1 MEPTETSSSTETK
14 LERIA
19 WLSAVDPGKVFN
31 QVMHHFNLDSLL
43 QCFHELNGKKALGV
57 DGVTKEQYEEN
68 LIPNLLDLLD
78 RMKRM
83 AYIPGAVRLVLI
95 PKEGRPGAMR
105 PLGISNFEDKIIQKM
120 TQKVLESIYDPI
132 FLGNSYGFRPG
143 KSCHNAIRALDY
155 YLFSNRIE
163 SIIDVDL
170 ENYFGTIDHNLLID
184 MLETKIKD
192 QRFIRYIIRMFK
204 AGVLSKGEL
213 TMSDEGVPQGSVCSP
228 IISNIFA
235 HYVIDDWFEKVVK
248 KHCQGKVEM
257 FRYADDMVICCQF
270 RNDAGRIK
278 KALAKRLSKFR
289 LKMNEDKTREIA
301 FSKQDAA
308 RGIRQG
314 AFDFLGFTFYL
325 GVSVSGRAIIPKLKS
340 SGKRLRSKLKKI
352 SEWMKKNRNKYP
364 LRKLWEIFCS
374 KLKGHV
380 QYYGV
385 SFNAD
390 GVGLFLYKARRIFYK
405 WVNRRSQ
412 RKSFNWG
419 KFSLFVK
426 RFPMPKAK
434 VCHKFFFYNSYRQV
448 KVIILSLLP

>member
-105 PLGISNFEDKIIQKM
+105 PLGISNFEDKIIQKI

-434 VCHKFFFYNSYRQV
+434 VCHKFFF
-448 KVIILSLLP
+448 

>member
-1 MEPTETSSSTETK
+1 MCKIPTEVATLT
-14 LERIA
+14 
-19 WLSAVDPGKVFN
+19 
-31 QVMHHFNLDSLL
+31 
-43 QCFHELNGKKALGV
+43 HELNGKKALGV

-314 AFDFLGFTFYL
+314 AFDFLGFAFYL

-364 LRKLWEIFCS
+364 LRKLWEILCS

-434 VCHKFFFYNSYRQV
+434 VCHKFF
-448 KVIILSLLP
+448 

>member
-1 MEPTETSSSTETK
+1 MVECADSRHATLCDADSRGFIVVAFCSAILHHWMCKIPTEVATLT
-14 LERIA
+14 
-19 WLSAVDPGKVFN
+19 
-31 QVMHHFNLDSLL
+31 
-43 QCFHELNGKKALGV
+43 
-57 DGVTKEQYEEN
+57 
-68 LIPNLLDLLD
+68 
-78 RMKRM
+78 
-83 AYIPGAVRLVLI
+83 PGAVRLVLI

-434 VCHKFFFYNSYRQV
+434 VCHKFFF
-448 KVIILSLLP
+448 L

>member
-434 VCHKFFFYNSYRQV
+434 VCHKFFFLIHID
-448 KVIILSLLP
+448 K

>member
-1 MEPTETSSSTETK
+1 MECADSRHATLCDADSRGFIVVAFCSAILHHWMCKIPTEVATLT
-14 LERIA
+14 
-19 WLSAVDPGKVFN
+19 
-31 QVMHHFNLDSLL
+31 
-43 QCFHELNGKKALGV
+43 HELNGKKALGV

-314 AFDFLGFTFYL
+314 AFDFLGFAFYL

-364 LRKLWEIFCS
+364 LRKLWEILCS

-434 VCHKFFFYNSYRQV
+434 VCHKFF
-448 KVIILSLLP
+448 

>member
-1 MEPTETSSSTETK
+1 MLGDFAS
-14 LERIA
+14 
-19 WLSAVDPGKVFN
+19 
-31 QVMHHFNLDSLL
+31 LDVQNTYRGS
-43 QCFHELNGKKALGV
+43 
-57 DGVTKEQYEEN
+57 D
-68 LIPNLLDLLD
+68 
-78 RMKRM
+78 
-83 AYIPGAVRLVLI
+83 AYV
-95 PKEGRPGAMR
+95 
-105 PLGISNFEDKIIQKM
+105 
-120 TQKVLESIYDPI
+120 
-132 FLGNSYGFRPG
+132 
-143 KSCHNAIRALDY
+143 
-155 YLFSNRIE
+155 
-163 SIIDVDL
+163 
-170 ENYFGTIDHNLLID
+170 
-184 MLETKIKD
+184 
-192 QRFIRYIIRMFK
+192 IRYIIRMFK

>member
-1 MEPTETSSSTETK
+1 MVECADSRHATLCDADSRGFIVVAFCSAILHHWMCKIPTEVATLT
-14 LERIA
+14 
-19 WLSAVDPGKVFN
+19 
-31 QVMHHFNLDSLL
+31 
-43 QCFHELNGKKALGV
+43 HELNGKKALGV

-314 AFDFLGFTFYL
+314 AFDFLGFAFYL

-364 LRKLWEIFCS
+364 LRKLWEILCS

-434 VCHKFFFYNSYRQV
+434 VCHKFF
-448 KVIILSLLP
+448 

>member
-1 MEPTETSSSTETK
+1 
-14 LERIA
+14 
-19 WLSAVDPGKVFN
+19 
-31 QVMHHFNLDSLL
+31 
-43 QCFHELNGKKALGV
+43 
-57 DGVTKEQYEEN
+57 
-68 LIPNLLDLLD
+68 
-78 RMKRM
+78 
-83 AYIPGAVRLVLI
+83 
-95 PKEGRPGAMR
+95 MR

-374 KLKGHV
+374 T
-380 QYYGV
+380 
-385 SFNAD
+385 
-390 GVGLFLYKARRIFYK
+390 
-405 WVNRRSQ
+405 
-412 RKSFNWG
+412 
-419 KFSLFVK
+419 
-426 RFPMPKAK
+426 
-434 VCHKFFFYNSYRQV
+434 
-448 KVIILSLLP
+448 

>member
-43 QCFHELNGKKALGV
+43 QCFHELNGKKALGA

-434 VCHKFFFYNSYRQV
+434 VCHKFFF
-448 KVIILSLLP
+448 

>member
-1 MEPTETSSSTETK
+1 MVECADSRHATLCDADSRGFIVVAFCSAILHHWMCKIPTEVATLT
-14 LERIA
+14 
-19 WLSAVDPGKVFN
+19 
-31 QVMHHFNLDSLL
+31 
-43 QCFHELNGKKALGV
+43 HELNGKKALGV

-434 VCHKFFFYNSYRQV
+434 VCHKFFF
-448 KVIILSLLP
+448 

>member
-1 MEPTETSSSTETK
+1 MCKIPTEVATLT
-14 LERIA
+14 
-19 WLSAVDPGKVFN
+19 
-31 QVMHHFNLDSLL
+31 
-43 QCFHELNGKKALGV
+43 HELNGKKALGV

-434 VCHKFFFYNSYRQV
+434 VCHKFFF
-448 KVIILSLLP
+448 

>member
-1 MEPTETSSSTETK
+1 M
-14 LERIA
+14 
-19 WLSAVDPGKVFN
+19 
-31 QVMHHFNLDSLL
+31 
-43 QCFHELNGKKALGV
+43 
-57 DGVTKEQYEEN
+57 
-68 LIPNLLDLLD
+68 
-78 RMKRM
+78 
-83 AYIPGAVRLVLI
+83 
-95 PKEGRPGAMR
+95 
-105 PLGISNFEDKIIQKM
+105 
-120 TQKVLESIYDPI
+120 
-132 FLGNSYGFRPG
+132 
-143 KSCHNAIRALDY
+143 
-155 YLFSNRIE
+155 
-163 SIIDVDL
+163 
-170 ENYFGTIDHNLLID
+170 
-184 MLETKIKD
+184 
-192 QRFIRYIIRMFK
+192 
-204 AGVLSKGEL
+204 
-213 TMSDEGVPQGSVCSP
+213 
-228 IISNIFA
+228 
-235 HYVIDDWFEKVVK
+235 DDWFEKVVK

-426 RFPMPKAK
+426 RFPMSKAK
-434 VCHKFFFYNSYRQV
+434 VCHKFFFLIHID
-448 KVIILSLLP
+448 K

>member
-1 MEPTETSSSTETK
+1 MCKIPTEVATLT
-14 LERIA
+14 
-19 WLSAVDPGKVFN
+19 
-31 QVMHHFNLDSLL
+31 
-43 QCFHELNGKKALGV
+43 
-57 DGVTKEQYEEN
+57 
-68 LIPNLLDLLD
+68 
-78 RMKRM
+78 
-83 AYIPGAVRLVLI
+83 PGAVRLVLI

-314 AFDFLGFTFYL
+314 AFDFLGFAFYL

-434 VCHKFFFYNSYRQV
+434 VCHKFFF
-448 KVIILSLLP
+448 

>member
-1 MEPTETSSSTETK
+1 MVECADSRHATLCDADSRGFIVVAFCSAILHHWMCKIPTEVATLT
-14 LERIA
+14 
-19 WLSAVDPGKVFN
+19 
-31 QVMHHFNLDSLL
+31 
-43 QCFHELNGKKALGV
+43 
-57 DGVTKEQYEEN
+57 
-68 LIPNLLDLLD
+68 
-78 RMKRM
+78 
-83 AYIPGAVRLVLI
+83 PGAVRLVLI

-434 VCHKFFFYNSYRQV
+434 VCHKFFF
-448 KVIILSLLP
+448 

>member
-434 VCHKFFFYNSYRQV
+434 VCHKFFF
-448 KVIILSLLP
+448 

>member
-1 MEPTETSSSTETK
+1 MVECADSRHATLCDADSRGFIVVAFCSAILHHWMCKIPTEVATLT
-14 LERIA
+14 
-19 WLSAVDPGKVFN
+19 
-31 QVMHHFNLDSLL
+31 
-43 QCFHELNGKKALGV
+43 
-57 DGVTKEQYEEN
+57 
-68 LIPNLLDLLD
+68 
-78 RMKRM
+78 
-83 AYIPGAVRLVLI
+83 PGAVRLVLI

-314 AFDFLGFTFYL
+314 AFDFLGFAFYL

-434 VCHKFFFYNSYRQV
+434 VCHKFFF
-448 KVIILSLLP
+448 

>member
-43 QCFHELNGKKALGV
+43 QCFHELNGKKALGA

-143 KSCHNAIRALDY
+143 KSCHNAIRAQDY

-434 VCHKFFFYNSYRQV
+434 VCHKFFF
-448 KVIILSLLP
+448 

>member
-1 MEPTETSSSTETK
+1 
-14 LERIA
+14 
-19 WLSAVDPGKVFN
+19 
-31 QVMHHFNLDSLL
+31 MHHFNLDSLL

-434 VCHKFFFYNSYRQV
+434 VCHKFFFNSYRQV